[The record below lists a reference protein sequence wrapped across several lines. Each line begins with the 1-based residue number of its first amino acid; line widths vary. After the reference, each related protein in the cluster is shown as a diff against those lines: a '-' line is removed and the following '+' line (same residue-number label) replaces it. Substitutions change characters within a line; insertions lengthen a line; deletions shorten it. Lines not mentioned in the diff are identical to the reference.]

1 MNPGERDA
9 FVRGFS
15 LAVNPL
21 KFGSS
26 GLFFYNIILD
36 LDAPS
41 LEIERLKFFIRQIEK
56 IGN

>member
-1 MNPGERDA
+1 MLFSTKKDNHTEWMNPGERDA

-26 GLFFYNIILD
+26 GLFFTTSYLISMPHL
-36 LDAPS
+36 
-41 LEIERLKFFIRQIEK
+41 LK
-56 IGN
+56 